1 NAVRLEI
8 LKHENLNEDT
18 KAEIAYAF
26 ENTACD
32 HIMDKLEKIF
42 NLYKFKNF
50 GVVGGASANLN
61 LRSRL
66 QNLCQKYNANLKLAP
81 LKFCSDNALMI
92 ARAAV
97 DAYEKKEFVSVEED
111 ILSPKNKNFS
121 RI

>member
-1 NAVRLEI
+1 
-8 LKHENLNEDT
+8 
-18 KAEIAYAF
+18 
-26 ENTACD
+26 
-32 HIMDKLEKIF
+32 
-42 NLYKFKNF
+42 
-50 GVVGGASANLN
+50 NLN

-66 QNLCQKYNANLKLAP
+66 QNLCQKYNANLKLVP

-97 DAYEKKEFVSVEED
+97 DAYEKKEFVSIEED